1 MESTNNPKTNAGH
14 RRTKSTFKAIQ
25 GLHERF
31 SPVQMHIIS
40 DQEADTIR
48 TELELDGRTNLEVQ
62 DARDMAVMM
71 YSQYAELAEKKHGP
85 AAMHAEM
92 DAMSAICTVI
102 DSEKAKR
109 GMDV

>member
-1 MESTNNPKTNAGH
+1 MKNTKSPQANAN

-25 GLHERF
+25 GLHDRF
-31 SPVQMHIIS
+31 SPAQMHVIS

-48 TELELDGRTNLEVQ
+48 TELELGGRTNLEIQ
-62 DARDMAVMM
+62 DVRDMAVMM
-71 YSQYAELAEKKHGP
+71 YSQYADLAEKQRGI

-92 DAMSAICTVI
+92 DAMSAICAVI